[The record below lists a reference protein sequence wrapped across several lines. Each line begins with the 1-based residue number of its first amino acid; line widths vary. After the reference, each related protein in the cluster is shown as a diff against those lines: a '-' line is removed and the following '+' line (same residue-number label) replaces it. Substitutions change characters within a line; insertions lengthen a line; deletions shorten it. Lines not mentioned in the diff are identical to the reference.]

1 MAMKGIVTFS
11 GVVLGLLLVL
21 AGAPGKLP
29 ADAGPPEKGK
39 KPGLPPP
46 TAAGRDL
53 TDFLPLLNVK
63 DKGKLSDGQRKI
75 LEQLEKS
82 KAPTAEKARAA
93 AMRYKFQGGG
103 ILAEEA
109 SHVVSLLPLGIDV
122 PDFGKRGD
130 LIWVVQF
137 RVFRGAVTQEV
148 WVSSGTGA
156 ALGILPLKR

>member
-1 MAMKGIVTFS
+1 MAMKGIVTAS

-21 AGAPGKLP
+21 VGAPGKLP
-29 ADAGPPEKGK
+29 AAAGPPEKGK
-39 KPGLPPP
+39 KPCPPSP
-46 TAAGRDL
+46 AALGRDL
-53 TDFLPLLNVK
+53 TDFLPLLSVK

-82 KAPTAEKARAA
+82 KVPTADKAKSAA
-93 AMRYKFQGGG
+93 TKYKFQGGG

-109 SHVVSLLPLGIDV
+109 PHVVSLLPLGIDV
-122 PDFGKRGD
+122 PDFGKRDD

-137 RVFRGAVTQEV
+137 RVFRGAITQEV
-148 WVSSGTGA
+148 WVSSSTGA